1 MSLPAA
7 LKAKWFWYSVLCVL
21 CWGAWTIFG
30 KLGSAE
36 IPAATMQY
44 LFPFGWLPVML
55 ALWIGRRLKLENSPK
70 GILYGVAMGVLAGI
84 GGLALFAAYQT
95 GGSTPVI
102 TAATA
107 MYPMITVVLA
117 VLLLRERLTRL
128 QWAGLGFAAAAFII
142 FSL

>member
-1 MSLPAA
+1 
-7 LKAKWFWYSVLCVL
+7 
-21 CWGAWTIFG
+21 
-30 KLGSAE
+30 
-36 IPAATMQY
+36 MQY